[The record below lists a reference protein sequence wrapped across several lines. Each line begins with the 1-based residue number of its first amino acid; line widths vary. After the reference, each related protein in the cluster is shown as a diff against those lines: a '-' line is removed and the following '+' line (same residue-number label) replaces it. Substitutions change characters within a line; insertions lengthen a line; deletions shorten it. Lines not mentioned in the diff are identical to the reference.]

1 MHLRDE
7 VGIVWQFIASSSK
20 TFAVR
25 PAFVEESLEIVFGDW
40 RTDGLGLGEV
50 RLVPVA
56 EGGLAVG
63 ELTVVRVEGIGA
75 SS

>member
-1 MHLRDE
+1 LHLGDE
-7 VGIVWQFIASSSK
+7 VGIVRQFIASSSK
-20 TFAVR
+20 TFAVGS
-25 PAFVEESLEIVFGDW
+25 AFVEESLEIVFGDG
-40 RTDGLGLGEV
+40 RADGLGLGEV